1 MKRKILARLLRRELS
16 CAMSR
21 WQCTVLERKALVHKA
36 TKALRRWLH
45 SALARCFVPWR
56 RVAREAG
63 RRRRV
68 MRQIVLRMSRRE
80 FAVGFDGWAAG
91 VAQQLEEVR
100 NGSGSRRGRGR
111 GTARTRTRTRTRA
124 RAREGPHLCT
134 LHPTPY
140 TLHPTPYTLHP
151 TPYTLNKPAA
161 YMHPQKRQLH
171 TLELKSRI

>member
-21 WQCTVLERKALVHKA
+21 WQCTVLERKTLVRKA

-100 NGSGSRRGRGR
+100 NGSGRRRGRGR

-140 TLHPTPYTLHP
+140 TLHPTPYTLHLAP
-151 TPYTLNKPAA
+151 QTPNPKPQTPHQTA
-161 YMHPQKRQLH
+161 L
-171 TLELKSRI
+171 LKMITDPFAD